1 MANDCVRHRLV
12 FVAQDILISHLKL
25 MVFQLVPYFPD
36 ILCVFGG
43 IVFRC
48 VHSKIDIW
56 IRLSN
61 GFPFR
66 PVHTTST
73 MWRVMVAIS
82 EQFSVRFP
90 SLTQKISQIKLQI
103 ELVLWIGRSFV
114 FVAKHRNEYQK
125 WEKRREREK
134 RRYYGRPL
142 VDWCYHR
149 NKYIHHCDSQENG
162 FCWRN
167 NGNHNQN
174 HSQIRIQFD
183 ENSLWFDRIRIYHNR
198 QQQQQHQRTEMLI
211 EYRVRLH
218 PHHQ

>member
-12 FVAQDILISHLKL
+12 FVAQDILISHLRL

-125 WEKRREREK
+125 WEKRRERK
-134 RRYYGRPL
+134 KAILWSTSGRL
-142 VDWCYHR
+142 MLSSKQVYT
-149 NKYIHHCDSQENG
+149 
-162 FCWRN
+162 
-167 NGNHNQN
+167 
-174 HSQIRIQFD
+174 
-183 ENSLWFDRIRIYHNR
+183 SLWQSRKRLLLKKQWQSQSKSQSNTNSVRWKFIVIRSDSH
-198 QQQQQHQRTEMLI
+198 L
-211 EYRVRLH
+211 
-218 PHHQ
+218 P